1 MKLEFSEFYIITQ
14 DAIKHLS
21 QFWHKQERTSFQ
33 LIKIHSHPTASN
45 GAVII
50 VTRFLNEISSIKVSR
65 KGPSSYRR
73 GWFYYIFTS
82 CRTTR
87 QTFLRNKKIL
97 HCTRLSSPHR
107 KLAWSIRAEFATI
120 RSLLLLRFRK
130 RRCMSRVGPRAR
142 IYLGS
147 DLLRNPRLH
156 LLIVTKLERDV
167 FLFISRTTD
176 SAEWTIVNIE
186 RTPETTELFSK

>member
-1 MKLEFSEFYIITQ
+1 MSFLNSILSH
-14 DAIKHLS
+14 AIKHLS
-21 QFWHKQERTSFQ
+21 QFWHKQERIPIQF
-33 LIKIHSHPTASN
+33 IKIYSHSTASN
-45 GAVII
+45 GDIII
-50 VTRFLNEISSIKVSR
+50 VTRFLNEISSIKESR
-65 KGPSSYRR
+65 KGPSNYRR

-87 QTFLRNKKIL
+87 ETFLLNKKIL
-97 HCTRLSSPHR
+97 HCTRLSSPDR

-147 DLLRNPRLH
+147 DLLRNPRPH